1 MSAQSLEG
9 LVSSQAKTENVN
21 LILNLG
27 IEERSENY
35 APFVLTLLSFTKEL
49 CNASIH
55 QKIKVQTPGGKNKIS
70 KKEQLELWKRSSIK
84 KSFLSFYEKRIDLTD
99 SENNSFDPSWIK
111 RDVQIVLVGI
121 LFVWHTNLNVSKN
134 FIQDR
139 SD

>member
-1 MSAQSLEG
+1 M
-9 LVSSQAKTENVN
+9 
-21 LILNLG
+21 
-27 IEERSENY
+27 
-35 APFVLTLLSFTKEL
+35 
-49 CNASIH
+49 
-55 QKIKVQTPGGKNKIS
+55 QTPGGKNKIS

-134 FIQDR
+134 FVQDR